1 MLTIPPSSAPGQVLT
16 PGPPAAATIRL
27 QISVLSSCRF
37 PPTMNSVP
45 VVLEVE
51 VQEVVMEPQVQEPH
65 CVLRTPQL
73 V

>member
-1 MLTIPPSSAPGQVLT
+1 M
-16 PGPPAAATIRL
+16 
-27 QISVLSSCRF
+27 SSCRF